1 MADVN
6 HTHEADLTAHV
17 DVSVNVECTTGE
29 LLSAYLDGELRDGEL
44 EIVVSHLNDCL
55 ECIAEF
61 HDLKEAR
68 AAVRMMPMLQV
79 PDSVMPP
86 AAHYGPE
93 LSAFLDGELTADEQT
108 LIVKHLQTCTDCL
121 LELQDL
127 DAARTAVR
135 SMPGVEPAEPI
146 APKLPV
152 RQQRTSLKRLGIA
165 AAAAIGAIVIAFN
178 MASSGPTAT
187 PVDLDQF
194 ADQHNVRLSV
204 EDGVSGVPV
213 NAPGVTP

>member
-6 HTHEADLTAHV
+6 HTHETGHAD
-17 DVSVNVECTTGE
+17 SVQISIGDDCTVGE
-29 LLSAYLDGELRDGEL
+29 LLSAYLDGELNSGEL
-44 EIVVSHLNDCL
+44 EVVVSHLSDCL

-79 PDSVMPP
+79 PDHVMP

-93 LSAFLDGELTADEQT
+93 LSAFLDGELTATEQAS
-108 LIVKHLQTCTDCL
+108 IVKHLQTCTECL

-127 DAARTAVR
+127 DASRTAIR
-135 SMPGVEPAEPI
+135 SLPGLEPPAPI
-146 APKLPV
+146 APRLPV
-152 RQQRTSLKRLGIA
+152 RAQRTSLKRLLVA
-165 AAAAIGAIVIAFN
+165 AAAFMVAAFIALN
-178 MASSGPTAT
+178 MMSPGPEPT
-187 PVDLDQF
+187 PLNLDQF

-204 EDGVSGVPV
+204 EDGVTGVPV
-213 NAPGVTP
+213 IAPGTTP

>member
-1 MADVN
+1 MAHVN
-6 HTHEADLTAHV
+6 HTHETDITAHV
-17 DVSVNVECTTGE
+17 DVDVECTTGE

-44 EIVVSHLNDCL
+44 EVVVSHLNDCL

-93 LSAFLDGELTADEQT
+93 LSAFLDGELTSDEQVM
-108 LIVKHLQTCTDCL
+108 IVKHLQTCTDCL

-135 SMPGVEPAEPI
+135 SMPGVEPGDEMVAR
-146 APKLPV
+146 LPV
-152 RQQRTSLKRLGIA
+152 RHQRTSLKRLGVA
-165 AAAAIGAIVIAFN
+165 AAAVIGAIVIALN
-178 MASSGPTAT
+178 MAASGPDPT

-204 EDGVSGVPV
+204 EDGVTGVPV

>member
-6 HTHEADLTAHV
+6 HTHETTAPNLTTG
-17 DVSVNVECTTGE
+17 VECTIGE
-29 LLSAYLDGELRDGEL
+29 LLSAYLDGELREGEL
-44 EIVVSHLNDCL
+44 ELVVAHLNDCL

-79 PDSVMPP
+79 PDRVMP

-93 LSAFLDGELTADEQT
+93 LSAFLDGELSAGEQAM
-108 LIVKHLQTCTDCL
+108 IVKHLQTCTDCL

-127 DAARTAVR
+127 DASRTAIR
-135 SMPGVEPAEPI
+135 SLPGIEPPDPI
-146 APKLPV
+146 VARLPV
-152 RQQRTSLKRLGIA
+152 ARQRTSLRRLAIA
-165 AAAAIGAIVIAFN
+165 AAGFGAAAVIAFN
-178 MASSGPTAT
+178 MVTSGPGPT

-204 EDGVSGVPV
+204 EDGVTGIPV
-213 NAPGVTP
+213 IAPGGTP

>member
-6 HTHEADLTAHV
+6 HTHRHDAAGSTDTEAD
-17 DVSVNVECTTGE
+17 CTVGE
-29 LLSAYLDGELRDGEL
+29 LLSAYLDGELRAGEL
-44 EIVVSHLNDCL
+44 ELVVTHLNDCL

-79 PDSVMPP
+79 PDRVMP

-93 LSAFLDGELTADEQT
+93 LSAFLDGELTVDEQAM
-108 LIVKHLQTCTDCL
+108 IVTHLQSCTDCL

-135 SMPGVEPAEPI
+135 ALPGIEPADPI
-146 APKLPV
+146 APPRLPV
-152 RQQRTSLKRLGIA
+152 RRQRTSLRRLAVA
-165 AAAAIGAIVIAFN
+165 AAAFITATVIAVN
-178 MASSGPTAT
+178 MVGSSPSPT

-194 ADQHNVRLSV
+194 ADQHNARLSV
-204 EDGVSGVPV
+204 EDGVTGVPV
-213 NAPGVTP
+213 IAPGATP

>member
-6 HTHEADLTAHV
+6 HTHEI
-17 DVSVNVECTTGE
+17 DVSTHIDADVECTIGE
-29 LLSAYLDGELRDGEL
+29 LLSAYLDGELRVGEL
-44 EIVVSHLNDCL
+44 DLVVSHLNDCL

-79 PDSVMPP
+79 PESAMP

-93 LSAFLDGELTADEQT
+93 LSAFLDGELTADEQQM
-108 LIVKHLQTCTDCL
+108 IVKHLQTCTDCL

-127 DAARTAVR
+127 DGARTAIR
-135 SMPGVEPAEPI
+135 SLPGLEPPTPI
-146 APKLPV
+146 APRLPV
-152 RQQRTSLKRLGIA
+152 HHQRTSLRRLGVA
-165 AAAAIGAIVIAFN
+165 AAAVIGAILITFN
-178 MASSGPTAT
+178 MASSGPEPTA
-187 PVDLDQF
+187 VDLDQL

-213 NAPGVTP
+213 NAPGATP

>member
-6 HTHEADLTAHV
+6 HTHEDVFADAV
-17 DVSVNVECTTGE
+17 DVGATCTTGE
-29 LLSAYLDGELRDGEL
+29 LLSAYLDGELRPGEL
-44 EIVVSHLNDCL
+44 DVVVAHLNDCL

-79 PDSVMPP
+79 PDRVMP

-93 LSAFLDGELTADEQT
+93 LSAFLDGELTIDEQQ
-108 LIVKHLQTCTDCL
+108 LIVKHLQSCTECL

-127 DAARTAVR
+127 DAARTAIR
-135 SMPGVEPAEPI
+135 SLPGIEPAEPI
-146 APKLPV
+146 VPKLPV
-152 RQQRTSLKRLGIA
+152 HAQRTSLKRLAIA
-165 AAAAIGAIVIAFN
+165 AAGFVGAAILAFN
-178 MASSGPTAT
+178 MMSTGPEPT

-204 EDGVSGVPV
+204 EEGVTGVPV
-213 NAPGVTP
+213 IAPGVTP

>member
-6 HTHEADLTAHV
+6 HTHEIDYTAHV
-17 DVSVNVECTTGE
+17 DTDESCTVGE
-29 LLSAYLDGELRDGEL
+29 LLSAYLDGELREGEL
-44 EIVVSHLNDCL
+44 DLVVSHLAECL

-68 AAVRMMPMLQV
+68 AAVRMLPMLQV
-79 PDSVMPP
+79 PDRVMP

-93 LSAFLDGELTADEQT
+93 LSAFLDGELTAHEQAI
-108 LIVKHLQTCTDCL
+108 IVKHLQACTECL

-135 SMPGVEPAEPI
+135 ALPGLEPPV
-146 APKLPV
+146 PLLPRLPV
-152 RQQRTSLKRLGIA
+152 RAQRTSLRRLAVA
-165 AAAAIGAIVIAFN
+165 AAGFVVAAVVAVN
-178 MASSGPTAT
+178 MTSSGPDPT

-194 ADQHNVRLSV
+194 ADRHTVRLSV
-204 EDGVSGVPV
+204 EEPVTGVPV
-213 NAPGVTP
+213 IAPRGTP

>member
-1 MADVN
+1 MANVN
-6 HTHEADLTAHV
+6 HTHETDLTAHV
-17 DVSVNVECTTGE
+17 ELDVECTTGE

-68 AAVRMMPMLQV
+68 AAVRMLPMLQV
-79 PDSVMPP
+79 PDKVMPP

-93 LSAFLDGELTADEQT
+93 LSAFLDGELTSDEQEM
-108 LIVKHLQTCTDCL
+108 IVKHLQTCTDCL

-135 SMPGVEPAEPI
+135 SLPGIEPPQPI
-146 APKLPV
+146 VARLPV
-152 RQQRTSLKRLGIA
+152 RHQRASLKRLGIA
-165 AAAAIGAIVIAFN
+165 AAAVIGAVLITFN
-178 MASSGPTAT
+178 MASSGPEPTS
-187 PVDLDQF
+187 VDLDQL

-204 EDGVSGVPV
+204 EDGVSGIPV
-213 NAPGVTP
+213 NAPGATP

>member
-6 HTHEADLTAHV
+6 HTHEVDVTAHV
-17 DVSVNVECTTGE
+17 EADAECTIGE

-44 EIVVSHLNDCL
+44 DLVVTHLNECL

-79 PDSVMPP
+79 PDSVMP

-93 LSAFLDGELTADEQT
+93 LSAFLDGELTADEQAM
-108 LIVKHLQTCTDCL
+108 IVTHLQTCTDCL

-135 SMPGVEPAEPI
+135 SMPGVEPVEPI
-146 APKLPV
+146 VARLPV
-152 RQQRTSLKRLGIA
+152 RHQGTSLKRLGIA
-165 AAAAIGAIVIAFN
+165 AAAAIAAVLIAIN
-178 MASSGPTAT
+178 MAASGPAPI

-204 EDGVSGVPV
+204 EEGVSGVPV
-213 NAPGVTP
+213 IAPGATP